1 MNENISRTKRYS
13 KQKIQLII
21 IHLFLTVVFLLI
33 MIFSGISLFLKNTTI
48 SWSHNFYLQVGLY
61 LSIFAGIY
69 YSLFLPLDFYEDF
82 ILEHK
87 FSLSNQTVIS
97 WLKKMAKKALLSFL
111 MLLLTVEALYFSLR
125 LSPNHWWLL
134 ATLGWILL
142 AVVLTKIAPALIIPL
157 FYKCTPLADVDVKE
171 RLLTLGRLCGVK
183 ISDVLEIKLSKDTKK
198 ANAAVAGFGKGRRI
212 LLGDTLLGN
221 YSNDEIEAVF
231 AHELGHIRM
240 FHILKI
246 LGFGAIISLVCFFI
260 AHLLLT
266 KAISLFGFGYI
277 YDIAAFPLLLLVLMI
292 TGLALMPIQN
302 AYMRYLEKQADLFAL
317 DQIQNNESFVSAM
330 KKLTEQNL
338 IDPAPSKLVEL
349 LMYTHPPIS
358 KRVAYASE
366 KNYKNS
372 LKS

>member
-1 MNENISRTKRYS
+1 MNENNSRTKQYS
-13 KQKIQLII
+13 KQKIHLII
-21 IHLFLTVVFLLI
+21 IHLALTVVFLLI
-33 MIFSGISLFLKNTTI
+33 MIFSGISSSLKNTIT

-61 LSIFAGIY
+61 LSIFAGISY
-69 YSLFLPLDFYEDF
+69 LIFVPLDFYEDF

-87 FSLSNQTVIS
+87 FSLSNQTVKGWS
-97 WLKKMAKKALLSFL
+97 KKMAKKAMLSFFI
-111 MLLLTVEALYFSLR
+111 LLLAGEALYFSLR
-125 LSPNHWWLL
+125 LSPDYWWLL

-142 AVVLTKIAPALIIPL
+142 TVVLTKIAPELIIPL
-157 FYKCTPLADVDVKE
+157 FYKCTPLADVNVKE
-171 RLLTLGRLCGVK
+171 KLLALGKRCGIE
-183 ISDVLEIKLSKDTKK
+183 ISDVFEIKLSKDTKK
-198 ANAAVAGFGKGRRI
+198 ANAAIAGFGKGRRI
-212 LLGDTLLGN
+212 LLGDTLLNN

-246 LGFGAIISLVCFFI
+246 LVFGAIISLVCFFI

-266 KAISLFGFGYI
+266 KAIDLFGFGYI
-277 YDIAAFPLLLLVLMI
+277 YNIAAFPLLSLILMI

-358 KRVAYASE
+358 KRVVYASE
-366 KNYKNS
+366 GNCKNPF
-372 LKS
+372 